1 MRNQGFP
8 LKRLIS
14 FPWILITVELI
25 KEVGGEELKFIF
37 LKDDKNALLEALYV
51 KEFNEERYRKLRR
64 YVREKLGEEFQRTI
78 SIGSN
83 KALGKVLLISTDL
96 VKQTIINDVVDM
108 EAEKISKWL
117 ESGVI
122 KELISKVSS
131 EVKKTKKKKQRKKDL
146 SLRKARQKPGERA
159 EGKVKRREGKVVLH
173 NLTINLVI
181 IK

>member
-1 MRNQGFP
+1 M
-8 LKRLIS
+8 
-14 FPWILITVELI
+14 ELI
-25 KEVGGEELKFIF
+25 KEVGDEELKFIF
-37 LKDDKNALLEALYV
+37 LKDDKNTLLEALYV

-64 YVREKLGEEFQRTI
+64 YIREKLGEEFQRTI

-131 EVKKTKKKKQRKKDL
+131 EVKKTKKKKAKKKR
-146 SLRKARQKPGERA
+146 SKSKKSKAKARRKSRRKSKE
-159 EGKVKRREGKVVLH
+159 KRRKSSAS
-173 NLTINLVI
+173 
-181 IK
+181 